1 MSDFQ
6 SYRVLVAMETDATR
20 YYGPEATRPAL
31 LGATDAEQMLA
42 HIAADL
48 QALIPEVSRCSV
60 VATGALYDQTQILRP
75 GYPVFSALEAA
86 AKQLGA
92 ESFKP
97 GLVSIGAIDEHMPVR
112 ELQPMVDLPLGLL
125 QLLPIVIHGPSE
137 RIDRLATTMEHL
149 FLERGQ
155 LSAHSAT
162 WLQGA
167 FNVSILH
174 ARLMTSTDLN
184 AMLRLQLEHHG
195 FLPIW
200 ELLDAALF
208 ERVEP
213 LTVTTA
219 SDKAWRWEAG
229 AAHTTF
235 ETFDYWASEGAGAN
249 VAEDRL
255 ALAAGYAEWT
265 RELRQYL
272 VTLRAHGVPV
282 RLHLPG
288 STEPLTDSFLT
299 EVSADAAKDDHC
311 VVTEHQFDDL
321 GTIAVT
327 VVSGVH
333 VENWYPLRP
342 RGLNDMHNLLRTQA
356 SAEQTV
362 AFPGT
367 ILYDEATRRLRPD
380 QNPVSRAH

>member
-20 YYGPEATRPAL
+20 YYGPDATRPAL

-48 QALIPEVSRCSV
+48 QALIPEVSRCSL
-60 VATGALYDQTQILRP
+60 VAPGALYDQTQILRP
-75 GYPVFSALEAA
+75 GCPVFSALETAA
-86 AKQLGA
+86 NQVGT

-97 GLVSIGAIDEHMPVR
+97 GLVSIGAVDGNMPVS
-112 ELQPMVDLPLGLL
+112 ELQPMADIPLGLL

-137 RIDRLATTMEHL
+137 QINRLATIMEHR
-149 FLERGQ
+149 FLEQGQ

-162 WLQGA
+162 WLQAA

-200 ELLDAALF
+200 ELLDAALY

-213 LTVTTA
+213 LTVSTA
-219 SDKAWRWEAG
+219 SGKTWHWEAG
-229 AAHTTF
+229 AAHSTF
-235 ETFDYWASEGAGAN
+235 ETFDYWASEGAGAE
-249 VAEDRL
+249 VAADRL

-272 VTLRAHGVPV
+272 VTLRAHGLAV
-282 RLHLPG
+282 RLVLPG
-288 STEPLTDSFLT
+288 STEPLTDSFLI
-299 EVSADAAKDDHC
+299 EVSANAAQEGAC
-311 VVTEHQFDDL
+311 VITEHQFDDL

-327 VVSGVH
+327 VVSGAR

-342 RGLNDMHNLLRTQA
+342 RGLNDMHVRLRQQA

-367 ILYDEATRRLRPD
+367 ILYDEDTRRLRPEV
-380 QNPVSRAH
+380 NRASRVH

>member
-20 YYGPEATRPAL
+20 YYGPDATRPAVL
-31 LGATDAEQMLA
+31 RKTDAEQMLA

-48 QALIPEVSRCSV
+48 QVLIPEVSRCSL
-60 VATGALYDQTQILRP
+60 VAPGALYDQTQILRP
-75 GYPVFSALEAA
+75 GCPVFSALEAA
-86 AKQLGA
+86 ARQIGT

-97 GLVSIGAIDEHMPVR
+97 GLVSIGAVEGNMPVS
-112 ELQPMVDLPLGLL
+112 ELQPMADIPLGLL

-137 RIDRLATTMEHL
+137 QINRLATTMEHL

-162 WLQGA
+162 WLQAA
-167 FNVSILH
+167 FDVSILH

-200 ELLDAALF
+200 ELLDAALY

-213 LTVTTA
+213 LTVSTA
-219 SDKAWRWEAG
+219 NGKTWRWEAG

-235 ETFDYWASEGAGAN
+235 ETFDYWASEGAGAE
-249 VAEDRL
+249 VAADRL

-272 VTLRAHGVPV
+272 VTLRAHGLAV
-282 RLHLPG
+282 RLVLPE

-299 EVSADAAKDDHC
+299 EVSADAAEDDHC

-327 VVSGVH
+327 VVSGAR

-342 RGLNDMHNLLRTQA
+342 RGLNDMHVRLRQQA

-367 ILYDEATRRLRPD
+367 ILYDQGTRRLRPEL
-380 QNPVSRAH
+380 NRASRVH

>member
-1 MSDFQ
+1 MSDFR

-20 YYGPEATRPAL
+20 YYGPDATRPAL
-31 LGATDAEQMLA
+31 LSATDAEQMLA

-48 QALIPEVSRCSV
+48 QALIPEISRCSL

-86 AKQLGA
+86 AEQLGT

-97 GLVSIGAIDEHMPVR
+97 GLVSIGAVDGNMPVR
-112 ELQPMVDLPLGLL
+112 ELQPMADIPLGLL
-125 QLLPIVIHGPSE
+125 QLLPVVIHGPSE
-137 RIDRLATTMEHL
+137 QINRLATTMEHV

-167 FNVSILH
+167 FNVSMLH

-200 ELLDAALF
+200 ELLDAALY

-219 SDKAWRWEAG
+219 SGADWRWEVG

-249 VAEDRL
+249 VTADRL

-272 VTLRAHGVPV
+272 VTLRAHGLPV
-282 RLHLPG
+282 RLYLPG

-299 EVSADAAKDDHC
+299 EVSADAAEDDHC
-311 VVTEHQFDDL
+311 IVTEHQFDDL

-327 VVSGVH
+327 VVSGAR

-342 RGLNDMHNLLRTQA
+342 RGLNDMHVQLRKQA

-380 QNPVSRAH
+380 QNPASRTH